1 MPPVT
6 RRRQQHHHRHRLRT
20 ARLLLV
26 AVFLAFTIAEILL
39 WYFTNHRSN
48 PWPFLRG
55 HVIGSALATTAL
67 LIGIWRRTLWA
78 RYVLIVF
85 LWYLIA
91 VFGIVVTVITSGE
104 PFVDRR
110 PVLAAVISVVLY
122 LASNILLIRSR
133 RIQHLALPAGS
144 GG

>member
-1 MPPVT
+1 MSPDK
-6 RRRQQHHHRHRLRT
+6 QQRHRHRRRT

-26 AVFLAFTIAEILL
+26 LVFLAFTVAELLL

-55 HVIGSALATTAL
+55 HVIGSALVTTAL
-67 LIGIWRRTLWA
+67 LIGIWRRILWA

-85 LWYLIA
+85 LWYLIS

-104 PFVDRR
+104 QFMDRT
-110 PVLAAVISVVLY
+110 AVIAAIVAVVLY
-122 LASNILLIRSR
+122 LASNILIIRSR
-133 RIQHLALPAGS
+133 RIQHLAQPAGS

>member
-1 MPPVT
+1 MSPDK
-6 RRRQQHHHRHRLRT
+6 QQRHRHRRRT

-26 AVFLAFTIAEILL
+26 LVFLALTVAELLL

-85 LWYLIA
+85 LWYLISL
-91 VFGIVVTVITSGE
+91 FGIVVTVITSGE
-104 PFVDRR
+104 QFMDRR
-110 PVLAAVISVVLY
+110 AVIAAIVAVVLY
-122 LASNILLIRSR
+122 LASNILIIRSR
-133 RIQHLALPAGS
+133 RIQHLAQPAGS